1 MNVVISGYINDFVLV
16 CLDNI
21 LIYSNNA
28 EEHEAHL
35 KKVFDWLRKHR
46 LQAKLKSA

>member
-1 MNVVISGYINDFVLV
+1 MFQHLMNEVMYGYIDDFVLV
-16 CLDNI
+16 CLDGI

-35 KKVFDWLRKHR
+35 GRVFDILC
-46 LQAKLKSA
+46 